1 MLMRWVLALAVV
13 GATVSAQ
20 AVQAAAD
27 LPTEMREGVNQI
39 KLPGLVGALS
49 VYGPDAFV
57 IAAAPLEDGESAA
70 VIAIASSGKGRIVCA
85 GHPGYLSVDT
95 MKEAETGRLMNNLL
109 LWVGHTQPKQTK
121 ALRLVVLDNKPL
133 AEALGKNGY
142 RAQSVVAAQLGE
154 SLGSCDVLLARPSK
168 IQKRD
173 VSKVV
178 DYLKRGG
185 GLIMADA
192 AWIWSGYDAQPGDTL
207 VRDFAGNQLAR
218 PFGISWAAATVK
230 GQDSLIAVA
239 DGGRSLVAAP
249 AALAYLKDHPKLD
262 KKDRQG
268 LQAGKTVELAISAIA
283 SNDKLF
289 LPELQKVCESL
300 GGSKASPGP
309 TKPLKEADVFARLY
323 VGMETGQALQ
333 STAEHPVTS
342 PLAATFPGVPPDS
355 AKPVEQKTQVD
366 CKHPRWH
373 STGLYARPGS
383 IIEVTVPPKATN
395 KKISIRIGCHTDVLW
410 SKDEWKRAPEIARN
424 FLITTP
430 STKATSGFGGLIYID
445 VPKDCS
451 VGEFEAKI
459 SGGIPAPR
467 FVRGKTT
474 NADWKT
480 IRALPGPWAEIGSDK
495 LIITIQSEAIRDYD
509 DPEGLMEYWDRVLDG
524 CADLATIPTERA
536 SPERIVL
543 DAQISAGYLH
553 AGYPIMGPL
562 STTHELLDLKT
573 LSTKGNWGY
582 YHELGH
588 NHQRPE
594 WTWDGLGEVTVN
606 LFSMYLLDTINP
618 GAPHHEAIQP
628 AHLQKMIREFEQSGK
643 LDGPFPQLMPYI
655 HLYRT
660 FGWQPYM
667 KVFAEYRDLPANQ
680 KPKTL
685 QEKKDQWLIRM
696 SKATNRNLGPF
707 YASWKFGASDE
718 AMKSVQD
725 LPEWKFEP
733 LK

>member
-1 MLMRWVLALAVV
+1 MLIRWLVALVICAAIPQQAFP
-13 GATVSAQ
+13 ATT
-20 AVQAAAD
+20 D
-27 LPTEMREGVNQI
+27 LPAELREGVSQI

-49 VYGPDAFV
+49 VYGPDAFT
-57 IAAAPLEDGESAA
+57 IAAAPLEDGEFAA
-70 VIAIASSGKGRIVCA
+70 VVAVGSSGKGRIVCA
-85 GHPGYLSVDT
+85 GHPGYLSVDV

-109 LWVGHTQPKQTK
+109 LWVGHVQPKQTK
-121 ALRLVVLDNKPL
+121 PLRLVLLDNKPL
-133 AEALGKNGY
+133 AEALAKNGY
-142 RAQSVVAAQLGE
+142 RTQSVAAAQLGE

-173 VSKVV
+173 VSKIV
-178 DYLKRGG
+178 DFLKRGG

-192 AWIWSGYDAQPGDTL
+192 AWIWSGYDAQPGENL

-230 GQDSLIAVA
+230 GQDGLIAVA
-239 DGGRSLVAAP
+239 DGGGLLVTAP
-249 AALAYLKDHPKLD
+249 AALAYLKDHPKLS
-262 KKDRQG
+262 KQDREG

-289 LPELQKVCESL
+289 LPELKKVCESL

-309 TKPLKEADVFARLY
+309 AKALKEADVFARLY

-333 STAEHPVTS
+333 SSADSPVAS
-342 PLAATFPGVPPDS
+342 PLATTFPGVPPES
-355 AKPVEQKTQVD
+355 AKPVEEKIHVD
-366 CKHPRWH
+366 TKRPRWH

-383 IIEVTVPPKATN
+383 IIEVTVPPKAVN

-410 SKDEWKRAPEIARN
+410 SKDEWKRAPEIARS
-424 FLITTP
+424 FLITAP

-445 VPKDCS
+445 VPKECA

-474 NADWKT
+474 NTEWKT
-480 IRALPGPWAEIGSDK
+480 IRARPGPWAEIGSDK
-495 LIITIQSEAIRDYD
+495 LIITIQSEAIRDYE
-509 DPEGLMEYWDRVLDG
+509 DPEGLMEYWDRVLDA
-524 CADLATIPTERA
+524 CADLATISTERS

-553 AGYPIMGPL
+553 AGYPIMGPI
-562 STTHELLDLKT
+562 STTRELLDLKT

-606 LFSMYLLDTINP
+606 LFSMYLLDTLNP

-628 AHLQKMIREFEQSGK
+628 DHLQKMIREFEQKGK

-655 HLYRT
+655 QLYRAV
-660 FGWQPYM
+660 GWQPYM
-667 KVFAEYRDLPANQ
+667 KVFAEYRDLPDNQ

-685 QEKKDQWLIRM
+685 QEKKDQWLVRM
-696 SKATNRNLGPF
+696 SKATNKNLGPF
-707 YASWKFGASDE
+707 YEYWKFGASEE
-718 AMKSVQD
+718 AMKSVRD